1 MVSSE
6 NRIRACLVFLLAMAV
21 LSLEVALTRVFS
33 FIMYHHFTYLVI
45 SVAMLGFG
53 AAGTYLTVRNP
64 IADSSGSREFLG
76 KMAGLFGLTIIAAI
90 VFIPRIHFYPLDVYF
105 HKDYSNI
112 LSMLIIIILTAIPL
126 NSSVCP

>member
-1 MVSSE
+1 M
-6 NRIRACLVFLLAMAV
+6 
-21 LSLEVALTRVFS
+21 
-33 FIMYHHFTYLVI
+33 
-45 SVAMLGFG
+45 G
-53 AAGTYLTVRNP
+53 AGTYLTVRNP

-105 HKDYSNI
+105 YKDYSNV